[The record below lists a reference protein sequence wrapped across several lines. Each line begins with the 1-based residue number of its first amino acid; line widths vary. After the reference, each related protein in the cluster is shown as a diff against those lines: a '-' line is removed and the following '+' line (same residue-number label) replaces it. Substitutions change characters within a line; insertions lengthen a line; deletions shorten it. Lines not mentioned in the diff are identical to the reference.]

1 MQLLKNGICGGG
13 PFERLAVG
21 IVVSDELID
30 ALYELLEAGERAA
43 VQGIF
48 VPGLSVFSSVQ
59 FDQIARSIQN

>member
-30 ALYELLEAGERAA
+30 APHELLDAVERAA
-43 VQGIF
+43 RRGMF
-48 VPGLSVFSSVQ
+48 APGLSVCSSVQ
-59 FDQIARSIQN
+59 FDQIATSIQN